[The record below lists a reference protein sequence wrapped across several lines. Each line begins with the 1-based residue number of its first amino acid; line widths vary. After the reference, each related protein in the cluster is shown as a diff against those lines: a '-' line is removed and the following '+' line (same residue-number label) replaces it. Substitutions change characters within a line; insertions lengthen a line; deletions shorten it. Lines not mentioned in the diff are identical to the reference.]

1 MKRKC
6 RVYFPEEPNLRPN
19 ANGHKWQLITDFTL
33 FIDGVKVVIPAGFWT
48 DFASI
53 PKFIST
59 LSFGYLSVLDDHLK
73 AAILHDWLYFCGML
87 FGRPISRYKADILFY
102 EGMYSCGT
110 SYIKR
115 NSMYAGVRAGGWK
128 PYNNYRR
135 EQKIRESK
143 NETEKI

>member
-1 MKRKC
+1 MKSKH

-19 ANGHKWQLITDFTL
+19 ASGHKWQLLTDFTL

-53 PKFIST
+53 PKIIST

-73 AAILHDWLYFCGML
+73 AAILHDWLFFSGKL
-87 FGRPISRYKADILFY
+87 FGKPVGRYACDILFY
-102 EGMYSCGT
+102 EGMCACGT
-110 SYIKR
+110 SYAKR
-115 NSMYAGVRAGGWK
+115 NLMYAGVRAGAWK
-128 PYNNYRR
+128 PWNNYRR
-135 EQKIRESK
+135 EQKIRESN